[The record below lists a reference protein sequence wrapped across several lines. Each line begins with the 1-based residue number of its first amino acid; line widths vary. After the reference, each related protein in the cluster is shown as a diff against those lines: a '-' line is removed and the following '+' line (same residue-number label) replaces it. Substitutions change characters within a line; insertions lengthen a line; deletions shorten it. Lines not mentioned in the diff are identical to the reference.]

1 MRDLRQKVLDDSN
14 EVKRLAA
21 RIPGYGGYLQK
32 EMRRDA
38 DKLLRSY
45 LARQFRA
52 QRKRLGNVS
61 AKLAAAGNLLAIGDL
76 EQATMKLQTIIDK
89 VKTASYGYAGLF
101 DAVTVQEKA
110 LDALYNFDN
119 NLLASVDTI
128 GQAITGLANAVTAK
142 EGLGTAI
149 AGLHTALDQVAAT
162 WEERAE
168 VILNT

>member
-38 DKLLRSY
+38 DKLLRNY
-45 LARQFRA
+45 LARQLRE
-52 QRKRLGNVS
+52 QHKRLGNVS
-61 AKLAAAGNLLAIGDL
+61 AKLASAGNLKAVGEL
-76 EQATMKLQTIIDK
+76 ESATMKLQTIIDK
-89 VKTASYGYAGLF
+89 IKTASYGYAGLF
-101 DAVTVQEKA
+101 GAVTVQEKA
-110 LDALYNFDN
+110 LDALYDFDN

-128 GQAITGLANAVTAK
+128 GQAVTGLVNAVKAQ
-142 EGLGTAI
+142 EGLDTAI
-149 AGLHTALDQVAAT
+149 DGLHTALDQVATT

-168 VILNT
+168 VILQT

>member
-38 DKLLRSY
+38 DKLLRNY
-45 LARQFRA
+45 LARQLRE

-61 AKLAAAGNLLAIGDL
+61 AQLAGAGNLKAVGDL

-89 VKTASYGYAGLF
+89 IKTASYGYAGLF

-119 NLLASVDTI
+119 NLLASVETI
-128 GQAITGLANAVTAK
+128 GQAITGLATALTAK
-142 EGLGTAI
+142 EGLDTAI
-149 AGLHTALDQVAAT
+149 AGLQTALDQVAAT

-168 VILNT
+168 VILQT

>member
-1 MRDLRQKVLDDSN
+1 MRDLRQKVLEDSN

-38 DKLLRSY
+38 DKLLRNY
-45 LARQFRA
+45 LARQLRA
-52 QRKRLGNVS
+52 QRKRLGDIS
-61 AKLAAAGNLLAIGDL
+61 AKLAAAGNLKAVGEL
-76 EQATMKLQTIIDK
+76 ESATMKLQTIMDK

-128 GQAITGLANAVTAK
+128 GQAVMGLANAVTAR
-142 EGLGTAI
+142 EGLATAI
-149 AGLHTALDQVAAT
+149 DGLHTALDQVAAT

-168 VILNT
+168 VILQT